1 MRLHFLAASLLL
13 CLLAGLSHAEAVV
26 PFEPDLESVVVLRV
40 DGTLVLSPKGE
51 VVDYVISTK
60 LSDELRRRLRL
71 AVGTWTFKPVLID
84 GVAREVRTDMRVMLA
99 ARPVADSYRIDVD
112 NVLFTGKG
120 GIVPDNAKPPEA
132 AIRGRSLSLPVYPQ
146 GLAAANVRGTV
157 LLAIRVSPEGR
168 AEEVAVTQSMLV
180 DVRGRPQLMKQ
191 ALRAFEW
198 ASTNA
203 AKGWTF
209 NIPPALARRPGA
221 ERTVTVPVVF
231 VGRNQGPTG
240 FDADGQWHTFVRG
253 PMRPIRWQPIRAGAQ
268 RVGVTDVAQGEMIP
282 LISAIAL
289 TSDVVGAPLL

>member
-1 MRLHFLAASLLL
+1 MASLK
-13 CLLAGLSHAEAVV
+13 EVRNRIQ
-26 PFEPDLESVVVLRV
+26 SV
-40 DGTLVLSPKGE
+40 S
-51 VVDYVISTK
+51 STQQITK
-60 LSDELRRRLRL
+60 AMKMVAAAKLRRAQDNIIRMRPYAQRLNTIL
-71 AVGTWTFKPVLID
+71 ANLTRNADDDIVSDF

-198 ASTNA
+198 AST
-203 AKGWTF
+203 K
-209 NIPPALARRPGA
+209 IPRGSARVRARSASGARLPSASGTSVASSSPA
-221 ERTVTVPVVF
+221 
-231 VGRNQGPTG
+231 
-240 FDADGQWHTFVRG
+240 
-253 PMRPIRWQPIRAGAQ
+253 
-268 RVGVTDVAQGEMIP
+268 
-282 LISAIAL
+282 
-289 TSDVVGAPLL
+289 